1 MNPVFHDF
9 LRDVNCFCFHFCH
22 YFSSCLP
29 ELKTP
34 SVNWFSLILI
44 HILQV
49 TIRSCSCTWSL
60 RRRAWLLQT
69 PALSSTT
76 VACTTRKSTLTSLV
90 LAQIIHSLQMTW
102 IAARHIQ
109 STDLSFPFDAFCL
122 DASHAWGVL
131 TSVTGVNTDMTVPMT
146 HVRAPSKRAESRSLR
161 SVSVCGKNVI
171 LLEVNKSKDF
181 FFFLL
186 HSAPT

>member
-60 RRRAWLLQT
+60 RRQAWLLQT

-76 VACTTRKSTLTSLV
+76 VACTSRKSTLTSLV
-90 LAQIIHSLQMTW
+90 LAQIIQSLQMTW
-102 IAARHIQ
+102 IAACHIQ
-109 STDLSFPFDAFCL
+109 STTFPSLWRFLSRCL
-122 DASHAWGVL
+122 SCVSSPYQCHWCKYRHDC
-131 TSVTGVNTDMTVPMT
+131 T
-146 HVRAPSKRAESRSLR
+146 HDPRTCSFQEGRVKKPEVSQCLWQERHFVR
-161 SVSVCGKNVI
+161 GQ
-171 LLEVNKSKDF
+171 
-181 FFFLL
+181 
-186 HSAPT
+186 